1 MDFEKLSASLKL
13 VNEAAA
19 EIEKL
24 LAEAKEAGK
33 LPYRIS
39 KEIRKN
45 AQDAKLAAQ
54 DIRMIAMDLFKGQK

>member
-1 MDFEKLSASLKL
+1 MDFEKLSEAVVALK
-13 VNEAAA
+13 EAGS